1 MGRVPLRHPPRHLAF
16 PRRSRLAARE
26 HYVAEWILAAVA
38 ILLTAGVVVSSM
50 FTRPSSQQ
58 GPPATYPP
66 AAAAPSTAAA
76 PTSTVQVKP
85 RTSNPASVVQIGFE
99 DDLAG
104 WRPIGAARIQRDP
117 GARRGRWAARF
128 TGSGSADQG
137 MALPA
142 ALRCKPG
149 RTYAASVWVRADR
162 PGTLVEVNLLEVVG
176 GRRYATDSVGAV
188 LESGD
193 WQRVEVTH
201 LAHRTGATLA
211 FEVVL
216 PRGSPRASVLVDE
229 LEVTIHKASFMSSG

>member
-1 MGRVPLRHPPRHLAF
+1 MD
-16 PRRSRLAARE
+16 ARE

-38 ILLTAGVVVSSM
+38 IVLTAGVVVSSM
-50 FTRPSSQQ
+50 FSRPSSHQA
-58 GPPATYPP
+58 PSATDRP
-66 AAAAPSTAAA
+66 AAAPSTAAA

-85 RTSNPASVVQIGFE
+85 TTRNPASVVQIGFE
-99 DDLAG
+99 ADLAG
-104 WRPIGAARIQRDP
+104 WRPIGAARLQRDP

-128 TGSGSADQG
+128 TGSGFADQG

-142 ALRCKPG
+142 ALRCRPG
-149 RTYAASVWVRADR
+149 KSYAASIWVRADR

-176 GRRYATDSVGAV
+176 GRRFATDTVGAV

-201 LAHRTGATLA
+201 LGHRPGATLP

-216 PRGSPRASVLVDE
+216 PRGSPEASVLVDE
-229 LEVTIHKASFMSSG
+229 LEVTVHKASFMSGG

>member
-1 MGRVPLRHPPRHLAF
+1 MD
-16 PRRSRLAARE
+16 ARE
-26 HYVAEWILAAVA
+26 HYVAELILAAVA
-38 ILLTAGVVVSSM
+38 IVLTAGVVVSSM
-50 FTRPSSQQ
+50 FSRPSSHEAPAATD
-58 GPPATYPP
+58 PP
-66 AAAAPSTAAA
+66 AAAPSTATA

-99 DDLAG
+99 ADLAG
-104 WRPIGAARIQRDP
+104 WRPIGAVRIQRDP

-149 RTYAASVWVRADR
+149 KTYAASVWVRADR
-162 PGTLVEVNLLEVVG
+162 PGTLVEVNLLEVVR
-176 GRRYATDSVGAV
+176 GRRYATDTVGAV

-201 LAHRTGATLA
+201 LAHQPGATLA

-216 PRGSPRASVLVDE
+216 PRGSPRASILVDE
-229 LEVTIHKASFMSSG
+229 LEVTAHKASFMSGG